1 MSVNSELPLGWT
13 IEHVRALSGDRSAA
27 QLSCDRFVVVEASD
41 RRDCEPLHPDVIL
54 AFHDVCLVRDDGE
67 WFMGQLDADGSVT
80 CWASYGSDLAQ
91 AIRCL

>member
-1 MSVNSELPLGWT
+1 M
-13 IEHVRALSGDRSAA
+13 RALSGDRSAA
-27 QLSCDRFVVVEASD
+27 PLSYDRDVVVEAAGSGAH
-41 RRDCEPLHPDVIL
+41 EPLHPDVIL
-54 AFHDVCLVRDDGE
+54 AFHELCLVRDDGE